1 MSILIGNKFGGV
13 ITTFTVLIGLN
24 FGFAQT
30 DSHEVI
36 TLSRKKFDWL
46 INRQADSLT
55 WLLDENVMY
64 IHSNGWVQTKREVL
78 EDMHSGKLVYKRVD
92 IKEDQVRLY
101 KNAALVT
108 GTGRFSGIN
117 GENEFDL
124 NLVYTEV
131 YIRKK
136 RKQWVLV
143 SRHANRLL

>member
-1 MSILIGNKFGGV
+1 MSILNGKKLGAV
-13 ITTFTVLIGLN
+13 IATFSVLISLN

-30 DSHEVI
+30 DRHEVI
-36 TLSRKKFDWL
+36 NLSRKKFNWL
-46 INRQADSLT
+46 ITRQADSLT

-64 IHSNGWVQTKREVL
+64 IHSNGWVQTKQEVL
-78 EDMHSGKLVYKRVD
+78 EDMHSGKLVYKRID
-92 IKEDQVRLY
+92 IQEDQVRLY
-101 KNAALVT
+101 KNTALVT

-117 GENEFDL
+117 GGNEFEL

-136 RKQWVLV
+136 KQWVLV

>member
-1 MSILIGNKFGGV
+1 MSILIGNKFGVV
-13 ITTFTVLIGLN
+13 IATCTILIGLN
-24 FGFAQT
+24 IGFAQT
-30 DSHEVI
+30 AKHEVI

-46 INRQADSLT
+46 INMQADSLT
-55 WLLDENVMY
+55 WLFDENVMY
-64 IHSNGWVQTKREVL
+64 IHSNGWVQTKREML

-101 KNAALVT
+101 KNTALVT

-117 GENEFDL
+117 GGNEFEL

-131 YIRKK
+131 YIRRK
-136 RKQWVLV
+136 KQWLLV